1 MRRIR
6 SVTNTGA
13 SAPTTHNGGT
23 TMNLHDIFGAI
34 AIFIIPLAML
44 AL

>member
-1 MRRIR
+1 MQLDQP
-6 SVTNTGA
+6 GA